1 MRSPEILIKK
11 INENQFIC
19 RVLFTS
25 QNHKEY
31 MAPYKLELH
40 VKLNGADKIIS
51 KTVMGNKIIE
61 PEACTL
67 LDAPYVPIP
76 DIYVYCD
83 NIKFGLMGTILNK
96 DIEIFSNLYDNNG
109 RKIMEKKYS
118 SKQVAD
124 IFNSTCFWKR
134 YYGQNFVFHTDMDSN
149 VDYYLNMINNI
160 MDQVSCFTGIPFR
173 QEVHYYITD
182 EIINLYD
189 LTSDFPITQTNC
201 LAFDNRIMVC
211 LYWNEYI
218 HNILIHETV
227 HVLLQQYN
235 KDFGINTPPLFR
247 VCIEG
252 VCQFV
257 ANKMTGKDD
266 GRARFL
272 SAISLLN
279 IKSFTDFR
287 NIFNTENDMI
297 TQTKVD
303 NLLAYELMPYLYEQ
317 WILLCSFETIL
328 NTVLDI
334 RQENFRCDSLEKVFE
349 LTIKSSGDM
358 VDCQLNQAYQA
369 LYHNLLHSMDM
380 QIDEK
385 EYHSAIERFRKS
397 REVLRYCSCDAI
409 DQKINLLKE

>member
-1 MRSPEILIKK
+1 
-11 INENQFIC
+11 
-19 RVLFTS
+19 
-25 QNHKEY
+25 

-40 VKLNGADKIIS
+40 VKLNGIDKIIS

-189 LTSDFPITQTNC
+189 LTSDFPITQSNC

-211 LYWNEYI
+211 LYWN
-218 HNILIHETV
+218 
-227 HVLLQQYN
+227 
-235 KDFGINTPPLFR
+235 
-247 VCIEG
+247 
-252 VCQFV
+252 
-257 ANKMTGKDD
+257 
-266 GRARFL
+266 
-272 SAISLLN
+272 
-279 IKSFTDFR
+279 
-287 NIFNTENDMI
+287 
-297 TQTKVD
+297 
-303 NLLAYELMPYLYEQ
+303 
-317 WILLCSFETIL
+317 
-328 NTVLDI
+328 
-334 RQENFRCDSLEKVFE
+334 E

-369 LYHNLLHSMDM
+369 LYHDLLHSMDM

-385 EYHSAIERFRKS
+385 EYHSAIERFRKG

-409 DQKINLLKE
+409 DQKINLLKG